1 MANKNYIEI
10 LKKNAMLIVLVLVYI
25 FFTVATGGGM
35 FQAMNFNAL
44 ITQNAYVFILATGML
59 MCMLTD
65 HFPNSIT
72 CVHIKIRLLNF
83 CMKSIREVCASV
95 NALNIQ

>member
-1 MANKNYIEI
+1 MAKKYTDV

-44 ITQNAYVFILATGML
+44 ITQNAYVFVLATGML
-59 MCMLTD
+59 MCIGGPRD
-65 HFPNSIT
+65 FPWGPT
-72 CVHIKIRLLNF
+72 
-83 CMKSIREVCASV
+83 
-95 NALNIQ
+95 